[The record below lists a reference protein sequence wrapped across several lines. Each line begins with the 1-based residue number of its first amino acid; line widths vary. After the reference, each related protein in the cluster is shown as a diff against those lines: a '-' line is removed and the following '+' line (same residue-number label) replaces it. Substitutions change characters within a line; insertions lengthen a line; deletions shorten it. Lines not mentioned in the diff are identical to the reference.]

1 MSESWHAGGE
11 EARPVRPETQRR
23 STPPP
28 RFVTGSLLHHILVMT
43 GTGAVGLMAIFA
55 GDLVNMIFL
64 GLLRDDDV
72 IAAVGYASSILFFT
86 ISIGIGLSIA
96 ATSLVSPQLGA
107 GKRVMARRLSGSA
120 HLLTVLVGAVL
131 AVLVF
136 ACTPYLLRLLGAE
149 GRAFELAAAYLRI
162 LVPFMV
168 PLALGMTASAVLRS
182 LGDAKRAMYVTLGG
196 AILNAILDPIFIFVL
211 GLGIE
216 GAAIASAISRF
227 AVMGIGLYGVVV
239 VHDMLGRPSLRRM
252 RSDAR
257 DLAVIA
263 IPAVLTN
270 VATPV
275 GNAFVTATI
284 SAFGVGAVAG
294 WAIVGRILPVAF
306 GAIYALSG
314 SVGPILGQ
322 NYGARDFQRM
332 RQTLRLS
339 LIVMLVF
346 TLVAWAAL
354 ALFTEPLVAAFHAS
368 GEAADL
374 IRLFCRW
381 LAPLFAFMGGLFIA
395 NASFNTLG
403 RARLSSVLNW
413 GRATLGTLPIVAIG
427 GNLAGA
433 AGVLAGN
440 MLGGIPF
447 GAIAVWLSFRHVREL
462 EAAEATKSRD
472 KRSNSS
478 L

>member
-1 MSESWHAGGE
+1 MSEATPTRVNGGT
-11 EARPVRPETQRR
+11 AAQGASQRR
-23 STPPP
+23 SAPPP

-64 GLLRDDDV
+64 GLLRDADV

-120 HLLTVLVGAVL
+120 HLLTLVAGAVL

-136 ACTPYLLRLLGAE
+136 ACIPYLLRLLGAE
-149 GRAFELAAAYLRI
+149 GRAFDLAAAYLRI

-196 AILNAILDPIFIFVL
+196 AILNAILDPIFIFAL

-216 GAAIASAISRF
+216 GAAIASAISRI
-227 AVMGIGLYGVVV
+227 AVMGIGLYGVAV
-239 VHDMLGRPSLRRM
+239 VHDMLGRPSFRRM

-257 DLAVIA
+257 DLAVVA

-275 GNAFVTATI
+275 GNAFVTAAI
-284 SAFGVGAVAG
+284 SPFGVGAVAG

-322 NYGARDFQRM
+322 NYGARDFERM

-339 LIVMLVF
+339 LLVMLAF

-354 ALFTEPLVAAFHAS
+354 AVLTEPLVAAFHAT

-381 LAPLFAFMGGLFIA
+381 LAPLFAFLGALYIA

-413 GRATLGTLPIVAIG
+413 ARATVGTLPVVALG
-427 GNLAGA
+427 GHFGGA

-440 MLGGIPF
+440 MLGGVPF
-447 GAIAVWLSFRHVREL
+447 GALAVWLCFRHVGQL
-462 EAAEATKSRD
+462 ESREATLNGER
-472 KRSNSS
+472 NSVS
-478 L
+478 TA